1 MIVIFDNILV
11 LDHDYEDVNNK
22 LKLVLSKNHELKM
35 FKSYLRK
42 NESSILW
49 DM

>member
-22 LKLVLSKNHELKM
+22 FKLVLSRNHE
-35 FKSYLRK
+35 
-42 NESSILW
+42 NESGILW